1 MNGGLL
7 SALWVVLWAS
17 GFIAAG
23 VSRQHADPLSF
34 LALRYVF
41 SIAVFGGLAMAAGAR
56 WPRSRRAWRDAL
68 VAGALIQGL
77 YLGGVFWAMW
87 HGLPAGVAALVGGL
101 QPLLTAGLVAPWL
114 GERVA
119 TRQWLGIALGF
130 GGVALVVAPALGR
143 VDGIP
148 PVALAV
154 GFVAMLAFT
163 AGTFW
168 QKRIGAALD
177 LRVGAAIQFVG
188 ALVLTAP
195 VAALIEPGR
204 FDGSWP
210 VWGAMLWCV
219 LGISVGGTSL
229 LLILIA
235 RGAVSRV
242 VALLY
247 LVPPAAALMAFLLL
261 GETMTPVQIAGMAL
275 CAVGVLLAA
284 RAPAAPLEIPAA
296 ARRADTA

>member
-284 RAPAAPLEIPAA
+284 RAPAAPLDIPAA